1 MQETQ
6 ATMSQI
12 SLTRDPMRP
21 VRTWLWC
28 VAALVAVTVIVGGAT
43 RLTGSGLSITEWR
56 PVTGIIPPLTT
67 ADWLLE
73 FDKYRQ
79 IPQFLVLNPD
89 MTLGGFQFIYWW
101 EWSHRM
107 LGRLIGLAFIVPFGI
122 FWARGVIDRALA
134 WKLGGL
140 FVLGGIQGTIGWW
153 MVASGLAERTDV
165 SQYRLAIHLTVACI
179 ILSAIVAVAVSLR
192 GRTPD
197 MVLRR
202 TRAIA
207 IAVLVLV
214 FVQIFLGALVA
225 KTSAGLTFNTWPLMD
240 GRIIPPFE
248 QLLPMQPL
256 WTNFFENVMT
266 VQFTHRMVA
275 YLLFAVALIHALDL
289 HRTGPVPAAQ
299 RAITLFALVT
309 GQAALGVITLLWIS
323 PLWLSLL
330 HQAGAVLVLVAAT
343 SHVTQMSAQAAKP

>member
-1 MQETQ
+1 
-6 ATMSQI
+6 MSQI